1 MISFALTLRTLSAED
16 LGPSPRPQSLPQSG
30 HSGLLDLY
38 TREHLDV
45 GVFAACAALIISK
58 SLSALCILLFH
69 YHFSPVGTLHILM
82 SQGFSA
88 ARCFSQ
94 LQIVA
99 ISNLPNSDIKP
110 AAQLIRTH
118 IPINISVCY
127 GYSSSPRAVVPHI
140 DYVI

>member
-1 MISFALTLRTLSAED
+1 MTSFALTLRTLSAED

-69 YHFSPVGTLHILM
+69 YHFSPFGSLHILM
-82 SQGFSA
+82 SQGVSA

-99 ISNLPNSDIKP
+99 IS
-110 AAQLIRTH
+110 QLAKLRHRASSATH
-118 IPINISVCY
+118 PYTYTDQYLRMLWIFKFTPSC
-127 GYSSSPRAVVPHI
+127 RAS
-140 DYVI
+140 Y